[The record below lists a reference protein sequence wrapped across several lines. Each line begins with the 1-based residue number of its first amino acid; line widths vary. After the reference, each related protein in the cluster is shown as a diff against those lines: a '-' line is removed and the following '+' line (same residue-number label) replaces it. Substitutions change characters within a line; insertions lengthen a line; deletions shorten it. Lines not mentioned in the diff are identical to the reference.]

1 MASYH
6 GSNKDGSVD
15 ANVPRLITTE
25 HYDPI
30 ARLIAYNI
38 QLWFI

>member
-1 MASYH
+1 MASYY
-6 GSNKDGSVD
+6 GNNKDGSVG
-15 ANVPRLITTE
+15 ANVPQLITK

-30 ARLIAYNI
+30 ARLIACNI

>member
-1 MASYH
+1 MASYN
-6 GSNKDGSVD
+6 GNNKDGSVD
-15 ANVPRLITTE
+15 ANVPQLIITK

-38 QLWFI
+38 QL